1 MNWPAMLRTIS
12 LLAIFFQTTS
22 MCLQSQDVTPR
33 LELAK
38 RLKPIPDH
46 LVVLTFDDAVSS
58 HATFV
63 APLLKKYGFGGTFF
77 VCEFP
82 PDFDSDK
89 KKYMTWDQIRSLH
102 EMGFE
107 VASHTHT
114 HANVAKLTRAQLVN
128 ELAYIEDRCLE
139 LGISR
144 PVSFAYPGYETHPDA
159 LQILTQRGY
168 LFARAGEDRTYHPFL
183 DNPLL
188 IPSFSTTGT
197 DKKRVLNALKQ
208 ARDGEIVVLTV
219 HGVPDYAHP
228 HVTTPP
234 ELFEAYLDYL
244 RENRYTVV
252 AMRDL
257 AQFIDPGKARQVP
270 TGATHSS
277 TQ

>member
-22 MCLQSQDVTPR
+22 LPLQSQDVTPR

-38 RLKPIPDH
+38 RLKPLPDQ

-77 VCEFP
+77 ICEFP

-89 KKYMTWDQIRSLH
+89 KKYMTWEQIRSLH

-114 HANVAKLTRAQLVN
+114 HANVAKLTREQLVQ

-168 LFARAGEDRTYHPFL
+168 LFARAGEDRTYRPFL
-183 DNPLL
+183 DHPLL
-188 IPSFSTTGT
+188 VPSFSTTGP
-197 DKKRVLNALKQ
+197 DKKRVLDALKQ
-208 ARDGEIVVLTV
+208 AKNGEIVVLTV

-228 HVTTPP
+228 RVTTPP
-234 ELFEAYLDYL
+234 ELFETYLDYL
-244 RENRYTVV
+244 KDNHYTV
-252 AMRDL
+252 AALRDL
-257 AQFIDPGKARQVP
+257 AQFIDPGQARKVP

-277 TQ
+277 KQ